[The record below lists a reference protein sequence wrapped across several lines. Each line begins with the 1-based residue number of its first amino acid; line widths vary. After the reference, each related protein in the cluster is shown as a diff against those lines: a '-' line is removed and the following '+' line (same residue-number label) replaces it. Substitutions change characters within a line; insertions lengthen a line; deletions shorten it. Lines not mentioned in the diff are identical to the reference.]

1 MNDGRSTSPQFSRS
15 SATSTGRF
23 GSSRRPMSFPATTYS
38 FADDVDASEEPL
50 VHSNSTVHLSN
61 DPATERAAV
70 VSNHSPDIV
79 SVEKASRA
87 SYRLRKTISSWI
99 FEIFALIASIASIV
113 AIVIILIGQNNK
125 PITAWTF
132 IFTLNTWVAALGTVA
147 RTALAFAMSA
157 CVGQQKW
164 SWLNRRSDSVLAFER
179 FDEAS
184 RGPWGGTRL
193 FVWLRFR

>member
-1 MNDGRSTSPQFSRS
+1 MNDGRSISPQFSRS

-23 GSSRRPMSFPATTYS
+23 GSSRRPMSFQAAAYS

-50 VHSNSTVHLSN
+50 VHSNSTSHLSN
-61 DPATERAAV
+61 DPATERAAI
-70 VSNHSPDIV
+70 VSNHSPDVV
-79 SVEKASRA
+79 SLEKANKT
-87 SYRLRKTISSWI
+87 SYGLRKTVSSWI
-99 FEIFALIASIASIV
+99 FEIFALIASIASIA

-147 RTALAFAMSA
+147 RTTLAFAMSA

-164 SWLNRRSDSVLAFER
+164 SWLRRRSDSVKAFER

-184 RGPWGGTRL
+184 RGPWGGSRL